1 MGVLFVKFGWQ
12 WCYLKKQF
20 ASRVHVP
27 YVSYFFPNIRVR
39 VLVWSVIVIWLHV
52 LELEYW
58 SGYPPLFLPHG
69 AGSTQQL
76 HPAFTQFARYRL
88 VVGSLTWC
96 ISRGNQTKHGNLKTV
111 KNIVRRFDFKKKT
124 LPSIVDALLWLEL
137 KFQVQIQYLLKVTK
151 MTNITLKD
159 KNNLFCHLVHLNS
172 EFLIF
177 ISLKQNRLWG

>member
-111 KNIVRRFDFKKKT
+111 KNIVRSFDFLKKNFA
-124 LPSIVDALLWLEL
+124 IH
-137 KFQVQIQYLLKVTK
+137 
-151 MTNITLKD
+151 
-159 KNNLFCHLVHLNS
+159 C
-172 EFLIF
+172 
-177 ISLKQNRLWG
+177 